1 MSYGRSK
8 STVILL
14 TAALSILATDIALAI
29 DEIVVTTRK
38 LEENLQDVPIAIT
51 AIGEQT
57 LKRTGSK
64 GLEDI
69 TKFSPSFIF
78 DQNSAQKD
86 VRIAVRGLS
95 ATRGRSNV
103 AFLVDGIDVTSEA
116 IGTAGA
122 GLLTSQRLLSD
133 VVRVEAVKGP
143 QSALYGRA
151 AFAGAI
157 NYVTKNA
164 PDEFEATIGTE
175 IATQS
180 ETSFNGSIGAPITDN
195 FGFLLNGYIF
205 DNEGQYNN
213 AISGSSLGGGKG
225 QGAALTL
232 NFDPLDNLSLKARVE
247 YTDEEYD
254 DLPRVRYLDDVTVF
268 APNPGGPALNNGDP
282 FQGDY
287 VSSFGSVGNGPILPL
302 RRGENPRTG
311 TDYEGTSQELFR
323 ASLVAE
329 WDVEAING
337 SLKSLTGYVD
347 SKTHEEYDWDA
358 NAIGRPDQITGTHD
372 IYNDDT
378 VEIFSQE
385 IRYQS
390 EFDGPVN
397 VIVGANY
404 WTQKRVQT
412 EQGLLGAMN
421 LSPENSGCVGQDC
434 IVGLPTWQEDFAP
447 WLESGQNFRDPRL
460 VEDDHKSIYMSL
472 NWDIGDGWK
481 ATLENRYTREVFDQ
495 ERTVWLGQF
504 FTLKLTD
511 QGCSFTTEVVCT
523 TSGFINDTP
532 PDPANCF
539 NFPAG
544 PCAEPV
550 PQNVRKSSQ
559 VKSDFNAPKFTLDWA
574 VNDDAMVYFSV
585 GKGVK
590 PAGLDVLGGGGPP
603 VSTALGQFD
612 LRDAEQFEEA
622 KQFVYSEYD
631 KEREFE
637 SEEMWAYE
645 LGSKLQ
651 FEGALGDL
659 IFNNA
664 FFFQDY
670 SDKQVSVRVVDP
682 ITNLTARKTENA
694 GSAEV
699 WGVELETTWFT
710 PVEGLFFTAGYT
722 WLDTEYVKFD
732 EVTSSSNTIAKL
744 GDCIPVNKFGGTD
757 GVLDKCL
764 VSRAGLE
771 LERAPQHAATVTG
784 SYTAPLVGNLEWF
797 LEGDAQYQS
806 DRWADAENTSKFDS
820 FWKANFRVGLESDS
834 WEVILFVDNAFDDDT
849 ITSGSEIPDFSEPL
863 TFPAPAFV
871 TLGVMP
877 DKRQYGLRASYTF

>member
-1 MSYGRSK
+1 MSHGRSQ
-8 STVILL
+8 SAVILL

-38 LEENLQDVPIAIT
+38 TEENLQDVPLAIT
-51 AIGEQT
+51 AIGEQE

-103 AFLVDGIDVTSEA
+103 AFLVDGIDVTTEA

-133 VVRVEAVKGP
+133 VQRIEAVKGP

-164 PDEFEATIGTE
+164 PDEFEASIGTE
-175 IATQS
+175 IAS
-180 ETSFNGSIGAPITDN
+180 ESENSINGSIGAPITDN
-195 FGFLLNGYIF
+195 FGFILNGYAF
-205 DNEGQYNN
+205 DNDGQYTNS
-213 AISGSSLGGGKG
+213 ISGSSLGGGEG
-225 QGAALTL
+225 AGAALTL
-232 NFDPLDNLSLKARVE
+232 NFDPRDNLSFKARIE

-254 DLPRVRYLDDVTVF
+254 DLPRARYEEDVFVT
-268 APNPGGPALNNGDP
+268 APNPVPNNALNDGNP
-282 FQGDY
+282 FESSWVG
-287 VSSFGSVGNGPILPL
+287 SFGNADNGPVLPL
-302 RRGENPRTG
+302 TRGENLRTG

-323 ASLVAE
+323 ASLVVN
-329 WDVEAING
+329 WDVDAING
-337 SLKSLTGYVD
+337 TLTSLTGYTD
-347 SKTHEEYDWDA
+347 SDTHEEYDWDG
-358 NAIGRPDQITGTHD
+358 NAVGRPDTLEGSHD

-390 EFDGPVN
+390 EFDGPLN
-397 VIVGANY
+397 FTLGGNY
-404 WTQKRVQT
+404 WTQKRVQV
-412 EQGLLGAMN
+412 EQGLLGGHN
-421 LSPENSGCVGQDC
+421 LNPETGCTDC

-447 WLESGQNFRDPRL
+447 WLASGDNFRDPRL
-460 VEDDHKSIYMSL
+460 VEDDHKSIYAAI
-472 NWDIGDGWK
+472 NWDFGGGWK
-481 ATLENRYTREVFDQ
+481 ATIENRYTRETMDQ

-511 QGCSFTTEVVCT
+511 QGCSFTTEVKCT
-523 TSGFINDTP
+523 TSGTINDTP

-539 NFPAG
+539 NFPVG
-544 PCAEPV
+544 PCAEPI

-574 VNDDAMVYFSV
+574 INDDAMVYFSA

-603 VSTALGQFD
+603 VSTAVGQFD
-612 LRDAEQFEEA
+612 LRDAEDFEAA
-622 KQFVYSEYD
+622 KQFVYAEYD
-631 KEREFE
+631 NERIYS
-637 SEEMWAYE
+637 SEKMWAYE

-664 FFFQDY
+664 LFFQDY
-670 SDKQVSVRVVDP
+670 TDKQVSVRVTDP

-699 WGVELETTWFT
+699 WGVELESTWFT
-710 PVEGLFFTAGYT
+710 PIDGLMFTAAYT
-722 WLDTEYVKFD
+722 WLDTEYIEFD
-732 EVTSSSNTIAKL
+732 EITSSINTAGKL
-744 GDCIPVNKFGGTD
+744 GNCIPVDRFGGQDATI
-757 GVLDKCL
+757 DKCL

-771 LERAPQHAATVTG
+771 LERAPEHALAITG

-806 DRWADAENTSKFDS
+806 ERYMDPESTSIFEEY
-820 FWKANFRVGLESDS
+820 WKANFRVGIESDN

-849 ITSGSEIPDFSEPL
+849 ILSGSEIPDFSEPL
-863 TFPAPAFV
+863 TFPAPAFA
-871 TLGVMP
+871 TLGILP
-877 DKRQYGLRASYTF
+877 DKRQYGIRANYTF